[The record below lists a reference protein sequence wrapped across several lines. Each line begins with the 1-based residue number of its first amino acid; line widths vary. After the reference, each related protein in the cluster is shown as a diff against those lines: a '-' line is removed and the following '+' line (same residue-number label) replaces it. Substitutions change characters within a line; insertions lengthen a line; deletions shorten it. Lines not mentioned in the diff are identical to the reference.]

1 MRISDWSTGVCSS
14 DLAEP
19 DGEDSNGAEPSGAC
33 RPEAEAVYASLGR
46 AQVHRPNDAQI
57 IVQRDYSVG
66 DGEDGQPGVVALD
79 GSAEQRQLADEA
91 GERRYTDQRA
101 EGDGQRQSRSEE
113 HTSELTSLMTTTYAV
128 FCVKK

>member
-1 MRISDWSTGVCSS
+1 MGQGAVAGFG
-14 DLAEP
+14 AEP

-46 AQVHRPNDAQI
+46 APVHRPNDAQI
-57 IVQRDYSVG
+57 IVQRDSSVG

-91 GERRYTDQRA
+91 VERRYPDPR
-101 EGDGQRQSRSEE
+101 EPGESPGPGGPRP
-113 HTSELTSLMTTTYAV
+113 
-128 FCVKK
+128 